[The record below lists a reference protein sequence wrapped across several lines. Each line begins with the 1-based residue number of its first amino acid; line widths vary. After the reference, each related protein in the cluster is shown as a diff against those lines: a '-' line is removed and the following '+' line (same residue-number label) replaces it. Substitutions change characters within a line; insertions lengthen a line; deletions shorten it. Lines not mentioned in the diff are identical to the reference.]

1 MGVFQQLRERISLLG
16 TVDPQTVADTE
27 VYTDYVDM
35 SKQDQALVLAML
47 GNMAAETIDVV
58 VYEAKDG
65 SGTGEQS
72 LKSATQLAA
81 HATNNDNDQIKINVR
96 ADELSAGFT
105 HIRVGVVTGDSSG
118 GPVSI
123 AVLGGDARYEP
134 ASQDDLDSVVESV
147 E

>member
-1 MGVFQQLRERISLLG
+1 MGVFQQMRERLSLLG
-16 TVDPQTVADTE
+16 TLDPQSVASTE
-27 VYTDYVDM
+27 TYTDYVDM

-47 GNMAAETIDVV
+47 GDMAAETIDVT

-81 HATNNDNDQIKINVR
+81 HATNNDNEQIKINVR
-96 ADELSAGFT
+96 SDELSDGYT
-105 HIRVGVVTGDSSG
+105 HIRVGLVTGDTTG

-134 ASQDDLDSVVESV
+134 ASQDDLASVVESV